1 MVEVKKETKAPA
13 AKVAPAKAVPVTKAA
28 SVAAKPSVAVSVP
41 QKKSSTEAKETAAIA
56 VVKDKKSAKTGIS
69 NRLYLDYKKRVIPAL
84 MKNNGFKNVNAV
96 PRIDKVVINI
106 SLGDVKDNTK
116 SFQGA
121 VDEIAMIT
129 GQKPLIT
136 KAKKSISNFK
146 LREGQ
151 KIGAKVTLRGQRM
164 YEFLDK
170 LISIALPRVRDF
182 RGISPK
188 SFDSFGNYALGI
200 KEQLVFPEISY
211 EKIEKVRGFDVCI
224 VTTAK
229 NTADSLVLLTEMG
242 FPFRAK

>member
-1 MVEVKKETKAPA
+1 MAEVKKETKT
-13 AKVAPAKAVPVTKAA
+13 VAKAVKPIAKEVKPAVA
-28 SVAAKPSVAVSVP
+28 VKEAAKP
-41 QKKSSTEAKETAAIA
+41 
-56 VVKDKKSAKTGIS
+56 VVKTVKASKSGIE
-69 NRLYLDYKKRVIPAL
+69 NRLYDKYRKEVIPAM
-84 MKNNGFKNVNAV
+84 MKNHGFKNVNAV
-96 PRIDKVVINI
+96 PKIDKVVINI
-106 SLGDVKDNTK
+106 SLGDIKDNTK
-116 SFQGA
+116 SFQMA
-121 VDEIAMIT
+121 IDEIAQIT
-129 GQKPLIT
+129 GQKPIVT

-188 SFDSFGNYALGI
+188 SFDNFGNYALGI

-211 EKIEKVRGFDVCI
+211 EKIEKVRGFDVCV

-229 NTADSLVLLTEMG
+229 NTQDSLALLTEIG
-242 FPFRAK
+242 FPFRK

>member
-1 MVEVKKETKAPA
+1 MAEIKKETKTV
-13 AKVAPAKAVPVTKAA
+13 AKVVAPVAKPVAKESKPVTKA
-28 SVAAKPSVAVSVP
+28 SGKVTKG
-41 QKKSSTEAKETAAIA
+41 
-56 VVKDKKSAKTGIS
+56 GIK
-69 NRLYLDYKKRVIPAL
+69 NRLYDKYKKEVIPAM
-84 MKNNGFKNVNAV
+84 MKNYGFKNVNAV
-96 PRIDKVVINI
+96 PKIDKVVINT
-106 SLGDVKDNTK
+106 SLGDIKDNTK
-116 SFQGA
+116 SFQMA
-121 VDEIAMIT
+121 VEEIAQIT
-129 GQKPLIT
+129 GQKPVMT

-188 SFDSFGNYALGI
+188 SFDQFGNYALGI

-211 EKIEKVRGFDVCI
+211 EKIEKVRGFDVCV

-229 NTADSLVLLTEMG
+229 NTADSLALLTEMG
-242 FPFRAK
+242 FPFRSK

>member
-1 MVEVKKETKAPA
+1 MEEKKEVKK
-13 AKVAPAKAVPVTKAA
+13 PAKA
-28 SVAAKPSVAVSVP
+28 
-41 QKKSSTEAKETAAIA
+41 KK
-56 VVKDKKSAKTGIS
+56 D
-69 NRLYLDYKKRVIPAL
+69 NRLLVKYKKEVVPAM
-84 MKNNGFKNVNAV
+84 MKQHGFKNVNAV
-96 PRIDKVVINI
+96 PRIDKVVINV

-121 VDEIAMIT
+121 VEEIALIT
-129 GQKPLIT
+129 GQKPLVT

-170 LISIALPRVRDF
+170 LISVALPRVRDF

-229 NTADSLVLLTEMG
+229 NTKDSLALLTELG
-242 FPFRAK
+242 FPFRTK